1 MSDEPS
7 VEEEKIDAIVETETR
22 LQRWALTAEIIGAIA
37 IVVSLVFVGFQLKES
52 ARATKSATA
61 NDAHALTISWYTAL
75 GNSDSSSDLFFR
87 FITDFDSLSQQESFQ
102 AVMLIHA
109 AILSFQNSYY
119 LVEEGSLDE
128 RIRNT
133 ILEAIVVIK
142 DTDGWK
148 YYWENRRPLFFPEFQ
163 NYVDELMKVDRKVS
177 QSIYKIAEE

>member
-1 MSDEPS
+1 MSDEFIS
-7 VEEEKIDAIVETETR
+7 EEEKVESLVETETR

-37 IVVSLVFVGFQLKES
+37 IVVSLIFVGFQLKES

-61 NDAHALTISWYTAL
+61 SDANALTISWYTAL
-75 GNSDSSSDLFFR
+75 GNSERSSDLFYR
-87 FITDFDSLSQQESFQ
+87 FISDFDSLNQGEKFQ

-133 ILEAIVVIK
+133 ITEAIVVIK
-142 DTDGWK
+142 DTPGWT

-163 NYVDELMKVDRKVS
+163 TYVDELMVVDREVS
-177 QSIYKIAEE
+177 KSIYMTEE